1 MHPLWRFLVLLLGLL
16 ALPSALL
23 KQPWPGLT
31 TAHKDGRSTLARII
45 AQGLLKHNAE
55 GRIQSMRLL
64 DRLNVSGMA
73 APGMVGW
80 LIGGMNFQQQQEISI
95 NITNVQLDCD
105 GIQMA
110 FPKEWFSANI
120 TLKFD
125 IEFQLPFN
133 SNIIKTHARMGLAS
147 ESWLE
152 KDEFGRR
159 ELVMGRCHMEPSSE
173 DSSMSTEAVP
183 PKMKHFLH
191 NIQESLGKVIPNLVE
206 SQVCPLIAEILRQLD
221 VKLLKGLVEQVAA
234 HNLGQA

>member
-16 ALPSALL
+16 VLPSALL

-31 TAHKDGRSTLARII
+31 TAHKDGRSTLAKII
-45 AQGLLKHNAE
+45 AQGLLKYNAE

-64 DRLNVSGMA
+64 DRLNVSGTV

-80 LIGGMNFQQQQEISI
+80 LISGLNFQQQQEISI

-120 TLKFD
+120 TLEFD

-133 SNIIKTHARMGLAS
+133 SNIIKTHARMGLAA

-173 DSSMSTEAVP
+173 GAIMSTEAVP

-191 NIQESLGKVIPNLVE
+191 SLGASLGKVIPNLVE
-206 SQVCPLIAEILRQLD
+206 SQVCPLIGEILGQLD

-234 HNLGQA
+234 HNLGQP